1 MVMICVSLYLL
12 FRIWPPG
19 VILARKPLLFNG
31 PVFGEGY
38 RSIPRADPYSRST
51 LASLMDAQRI
61 DGIYK
66 HYNKGDL
73 KGYLRDFL
81 KKKKDK
87 FFLINIPDTIAEE
100 LERRLDEKPVRV
112 QKVRSSNPRSSQ

>member
-1 MVMICVSLYLL
+1 
-12 FRIWPPG
+12 
-19 VILARKPLLFNG
+19 
-31 PVFGEGY
+31 
-38 RSIPRADPYSRST
+38 
-51 LASLMDAQRI
+51 MDAQRI